1 MTGKNITLA
10 ITGATGAAFAVAVLR
25 RLSENPL
32 VGQVNLL
39 LSTIGRRCVEDE
51 VGLTQEDL
59 VGLSPKVQHLYEHD
73 LGACIS
79 SGSYRK
85 DGMVVLPC
93 SAGTLGRIASG
104 TSENLVARAADVCLK
119 ERHPLIL
126 CVRET
131 PFNRIHMENMLR
143 VHDAGAMVMPL
154 MPSFYHR
161 PQVLDDLYEAF
172 ATRVLDHLGLMEED
186 TRRWKG

>member
-1 MTGKNITLA
+1 MTSKRITLA
-10 ITGATGAAFAVAVLR
+10 ITGATGSAFGVAVLR
-25 RLSENPL
+25 RLAANPA
-32 VGQVNLL
+32 VEQVNLL
-39 LSTIGRRCVEDE
+39 LSPIGRRCVEDE
-51 VGLTQEDL
+51 AGYTQEDL
-59 VGLSPKVQHLYEHD
+59 LGFSPKIQYLYEHD

-131 PFNRIHMENMLR
+131 PFNRIHLENMLR
-143 VHDAGAMVMPL
+143 VHDAGAFVMPL

-172 ATRVLDHLGLMEED
+172 ATRVLDHLGLVEED